1 MKKFAVLF
9 SGVVGMCSLLLFVLF
24 NDYTNYLSDE
34 VTLFNAATL
43 AYQEGRT
50 TDALI
55 GYHQLAL
62 ITPRD
67 AEVQGFIAD
76 LLQRTDTVLPSHEN
90 LIVQVSAFASTLLS
104 LRELAYLT
112 WFSFV
117 LSCFLLTIR
126 NFRWAKTL
134 LPPTFLLVLLLTS
147 TLAACLY
154 QQAFVPRA
162 VIIMPN
168 TPVYT
173 GANDDYFTLFTLN
186 SPQIVYVDTHS
197 DAWAKVYVTPQ
208 RIGWV
213 HRDALRW
220 LDPQP

>member
-9 SGVVGMCSLLLFVLF
+9 SGVVGICSLFLFVLF

-55 GYHQLAL
+55 GYHQVAL

-90 LIVQVSAFASTLLS
+90 LIVQVAAFASTLLN

-112 WFSFV
+112 WFSLV

-126 NFRWAKTL
+126 NFRWTKTL

-147 TLAACLY
+147 TLAARLY

-162 VIIMPN
+162 VIVMPN

-173 GANDDYFTLFTLN
+173 GANDDYFILFTLN

-197 DAWAKVYVTPQ
+197 DAWAKVYITPQ